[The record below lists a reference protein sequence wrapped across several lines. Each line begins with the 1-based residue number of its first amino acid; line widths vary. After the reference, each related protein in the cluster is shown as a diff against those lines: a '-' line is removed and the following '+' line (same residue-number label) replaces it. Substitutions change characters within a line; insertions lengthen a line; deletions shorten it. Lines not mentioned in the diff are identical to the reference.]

1 MDMESVHVSLL
12 KGFFQLS
19 NITFNWLGG
28 GGWLTILQICLCD
41 VFKYS
46 MLLSAFKLQRICL
59 RCIKT
64 NLSAASDALEM
75 WLIEG
80 IGHFKV
86 TYL

>member
-1 MDMESVHVSLL
+1 MYLCLRAFFNFQMLL
-12 KGFFQLS
+12 SIG
-19 NITFNWLGG
+19 W

-46 MLLSAFKLQRICL
+46 MLLSAFKLQKICL
-59 RCIKT
+59 RCIRT

>member
-1 MDMESVHVSLL
+1 MYLCLRVFFNFQILL
-12 KGFFQLS
+12 SIG
-19 NITFNWLGG
+19 WGG
-28 GGWLTILQICLCD
+28 ALLTILQICLCD

-46 MLLSAFKLQRICL
+46 MLLSAFKLQKICL

>member
-19 NITFNWLGG
+19 NITFYWLG
-28 GGWLTILQICLCD
+28 GGWLTILQIYLCD

-46 MLLSAFKLQRICL
+46 MLLSAFKLQKIRL

>member
-1 MDMESVHVSLL
+1 MYLCLRVFFNFQILL
-12 KGFFQLS
+12 SIG
-19 NITFNWLGG
+19 WG

-46 MLLSAFKLQRICL
+46 MLLSAFKLQKICL